1 MASSPIPPFDLDAE
15 PLVTGSVEIS
25 NDRLIQGFSWLVAT
39 VKEQNRVMDAL
50 SSQIDSLKVGAVEPA
65 HSGDGRRASMK
76 EEMLVM
82 QINAVKHEVG
92 SLPRSSDLERQ
103 RERTMAEVHNI
114 SNTLSD
120 RNRES
125 SERLQKE
132 LADVTDSLCNQLK
145 RIGDDVFSRLEILEQ
160 RPQAPAPAAAPAAP
174 AQAPSA
180 AAAAVSQPP
189 ASQPQVQGSIPPPLP
204 NPMSSSSI
212 AAEDTEDHTDGLLMS
227 ERPAAAFT
235 GGGSQVDMALM
246 DAITA
251 RLDGLERQVQDLRTE
266 VRQPAAADAGP
277 TPAARET
284 SEPPLVNQSSSA
296 GNPPD
301 SHAGAVSADPS
312 VAFMTAPPDLAAPAV
327 PPEPAAVPPQGDPK
341 HVDPIQDVS
350 AIISAA
356 VAAAT
361 DAATT
366 VATQA
371 VAEAAQGERGD
382 VASLQEEM
390 LNVRRKLES
399 LAQSVSEVPSEP
411 KSQEVQVQE
420 TPVREVQPTQANP
433 ETQSESAAQSTALA
447 SLQERLTSV
456 EAAVKQVEGVVP
468 QVRTVPILEASIQTV
483 QQSLEVL
490 RQQTQQLSQPPPQPQ
505 PASDAKAV
513 TVTEKEAARSELPEP
528 APEDARHKDM
538 LAVSDEELERLM
550 ARLQDMEELQ
560 EKAEKRIQQVEGR
573 LREVRSRSGSI
584 SLDRK
589 APASR
594 NTTLT
599 ASKTSEPSA
608 DGSVGG
614 SWKDVQAELERFRKL
629 FEFIEGVLPQDAA
642 EAMRFFNRRE
652 AGKEEM
658 SGMISE
664 IFGADIEFQN
674 AKSQLESEF
683 KMHTRELRREF
694 DKLTLALKGLQRDV
708 DTSGSKVV
716 DLSRRTSQLETEVR
730 LSPAVAISSMEDP
743 HQEPSPRGPVEG
755 RRDSKDMRD
764 KALQGMSQ
772 EMQRAIQELRDEI
785 RQWIELFKSSVVQA
799 LQSKPDHEQV
809 ADFVKQVVGA
819 SAGEK
824 VALFAKRQLL
834 GKCASCSAPI
844 DVDLLRVKRP
854 QPIGLQEH
862 WPPGENL
869 GAKVAIRPLNAGG
882 VSPNRLPKIDARRD
896 NPKARGMKS
905 SASTPELRKD
915 QDNGHARK
923 LLASLSHRLM
933 LHNTCQA
940 RLCETP
946 LSGCFADG
954 SYKSRS
960 GIWIMTSSFSK
971 VSGIIDDDEE
981 DRQEISQ
988 RAQALYQRAQDAY
1001 TSKGS
1006 QKDVLRLF
1014 EDAEAAMRPLLGGG
1028 LASLNAQASFCF
1040 FATYERYLTLYFEAD
1055 GFLAVEIGFMP
1066 LGRIRHR
1073 GTSVVT
1079 CFLPEEDRSA
1089 PGSHDGSDS
1098 PLECLG

>member
-1 MASSPIPPFDLDAE
+1 
-15 PLVTGSVEIS
+15 
-25 NDRLIQGFSWLVAT
+25 
-39 VKEQNRVMDAL
+39 
-50 SSQIDSLKVGAVEPA
+50 
-65 HSGDGRRASMK
+65 
-76 EEMLVM
+76 M
-82 QINAVKHEVG
+82 QINAIKHEVG
-92 SLPRSSDLERQ
+92 SLPRPSDLERQ

-160 RPQAPAPAAAPAAP
+160 RPQAPGPSAPVQTPPA
-174 AQAPSA
+174 A
-180 AAAAVSQPP
+180 AAAAVLQPLP
-189 ASQPQVQGSIPPPLP
+189 ASQPQVQGGIPPPLP
-204 NPMSSSSI
+204 NPISSSSI

-227 ERPAAAFT
+227 EHPAAAT
-235 GGGSQVDMALM
+235 GGGSQVDLALM

-251 RLDGLERQVQDLRTE
+251 RLDGLERQVQDLRNE
-266 VRQPAAADAGP
+266 VRQPLAAADAGP
-277 TPAARET
+277 TPAVRET
-284 SEPPLVNQSSSA
+284 AEPPMGNPSSSA
-296 GNPPD
+296 GNAPD
-301 SHAGAVSADPS
+301 GHDGPVSSDPN
-312 VAFMTAPPDLAAPAV
+312 VAFMTAPPNSADAAAS
-327 PPEPAAVPPQGDPK
+327 PEPAPVPSQGDTNRG
-341 HVDPIQDVS
+341 DPIQDVS

-371 VAEAAQGERGD
+371 IAEAAQGERGD
-382 VASLQEEM
+382 FASLQEEM
-390 LNVRRKLES
+390 LNVRRKLET
-399 LAQSVSEVPSEP
+399 LAQSVSEVPR
-411 KSQEVQVQE
+411 SQEAQVQE

-433 ETQSESAAQSTALA
+433 GTQTESGAQSAALA
-447 SLQERLTSV
+447 SLQERLASV
-456 EAAVKQVEGVVP
+456 EAALKQVEGVVP
-468 QVRTVPILEASIQTV
+468 QVRTVPILEASIQTL

-513 TVTEKEAARSELPEP
+513 TATEKEAARSELPEP
-528 APEDARHKDM
+528 AQEDARHKGA

-573 LREVRSRSGSI
+573 LREVRSRSGSV

-589 APASR
+589 MPASR
-594 NTTLT
+594 NTTSIT

-664 IFGADIEFQN
+664 VFGADIEFQN
-674 AKSQLESEF
+674 AKSQLESDF

-743 HQEPSPRGPVEG
+743 HQEPSPRGPAEG
-755 RRDSKDMRD
+755 RRDSKDIRD

-772 EMQRAIQELRDEI
+772 ELQRAMQELRDEI

-809 ADFVKQVVGA
+809 AEFVKQVVGA

-882 VSPNRLPKIDARRD
+882 VSPNRLPKINDARHRD

-915 QDNGHARK
+915 QEP
-923 LLASLSHRLM
+923 S
-933 LHNTCQA
+933 
-940 RLCETP
+940 
-946 LSGCFADG
+946 AD
-954 SYKSRS
+954 
-960 GIWIMTSSFSK
+960 
-971 VSGIIDDDEE
+971 
-981 DRQEISQ
+981 
-988 RAQALYQRAQDAY
+988 
-1001 TSKGS
+1001 
-1006 QKDVLRLF
+1006 
-1014 EDAEAAMRPLLGGG
+1014 AA
-1028 LASLNAQASFCF
+1028 
-1040 FATYERYLTLYFEAD
+1040 
-1055 GFLAVEIGFMP
+1055 
-1066 LGRIRHR
+1066 
-1073 GTSVVT
+1073 
-1079 CFLPEEDRSA
+1079 
-1089 PGSHDGSDS
+1089 
-1098 PLECLG
+1098 

>member
-1 MASSPIPPFDLDAE
+1 MPAVGFHRAVHQHSLATQSQIESGQYRLVTSGVAFVRIPAASSTSVSRVSAPHRMASSPIPPFDLDAE

-76 EEMLVM
+76 EEMLLM
-82 QINAVKHEVG
+82 QINAIKHEVG

-103 RERTMAEVHNI
+103 RERIMAEVHNI

-160 RPQAPAPAAAPAAP
+160 RPQASAPAAP
-174 AQAPSA
+174 VQVPSA

-189 ASQPQVQGSIPPPLP
+189 ASQPQVQGGIPPPLP

-227 ERPAAAFT
+227 FERPADPAFT
-235 GGGSQVDMALM
+235 GGDSQVDTALM

-251 RLDGLERQVQDLRTE
+251 RLDGLERQVQGLRNE

-277 TPAARET
+277 TPAVRET
-284 SEPPLVNQSSSA
+284 VEPPLVQSSSA
-296 GNPPD
+296 GNAPD
-301 SHAGAVSADPS
+301 SHDGAVSADPS

-327 PPEPAAVPPQGDPK
+327 PPEPTAVPSQGDTK
-341 HVDPIQDVS
+341 HVPIQDVS

-371 VAEAAQGERGD
+371 VAEAAQGKPGD

-399 LAQSVSEVPSEP
+399 LAQSVSEVPSGP

-433 ETQSESAAQSTALA
+433 ETQSEAGAQSTALA

-456 EAAVKQVEGVVP
+456 EAAVKQVEGVIP

-490 RQQTQQLSQPPPQPQ
+490 RQQTQQLSQPPPQPE

-550 ARLQDMEELQ
+550 ELQ
-560 EKAEKRIQQVEGR
+560 EKAEKRMQQVEGR

-594 NTTLT
+594 NTTLS

-664 IFGADIEFQN
+664 VFGADIEFQN

-730 LSPAVAISSMEDP
+730 LSPTVAISSMEDP

-896 NPKARGMKS
+896 NPKGRGMKS

-915 QDNGHARK
+915 QDNAHARK

-954 SYKSRS
+954 CS
-960 GIWIMTSSFSK
+960 
-971 VSGIIDDDEE
+971 
-981 DRQEISQ
+981 
-988 RAQALYQRAQDAY
+988 
-1001 TSKGS
+1001 
-1006 QKDVLRLF
+1006 
-1014 EDAEAAMRPLLGGG
+1014 
-1028 LASLNAQASFCF
+1028 
-1040 FATYERYLTLYFEAD
+1040 
-1055 GFLAVEIGFMP
+1055 
-1066 LGRIRHR
+1066 
-1073 GTSVVT
+1073 
-1079 CFLPEEDRSA
+1079 
-1089 PGSHDGSDS
+1089 
-1098 PLECLG
+1098 

>member
-50 SSQIDSLKVGAVEPA
+50 SSQIDSLKVGAAEPA
-65 HSGDGRRASMK
+65 HSSDGRRASMK
-76 EEMLVM
+76 EEMLLM
-82 QINAVKHEVG
+82 QINAIKHEVG
-92 SLPRSSDLERQ
+92 SLPRPSDLERQ

-160 RPQAPAPAAAPAAP
+160 RPQAPGPSAPVQTPPA
-174 AQAPSA
+174 A
-180 AAAAVSQPP
+180 AAAAVLQPLP
-189 ASQPQVQGSIPPPLP
+189 ASQPQVQGGIPPPLP
-204 NPMSSSSI
+204 NPISSSSI

-227 ERPAAAFT
+227 EHPAAAT
-235 GGGSQVDMALM
+235 GGGSQVDLALM

-251 RLDGLERQVQDLRTE
+251 RLDGLERQVQDLRNE
-266 VRQPAAADAGP
+266 VRQPLAAADAGP
-277 TPAARET
+277 TPAVRET
-284 SEPPLVNQSSSA
+284 AEPPMGNPSSSA
-296 GNPPD
+296 GNAPD
-301 SHAGAVSADPS
+301 GHDGPVSSDPN
-312 VAFMTAPPDLAAPAV
+312 VAFMTAPPNSADAAAS
-327 PPEPAAVPPQGDPK
+327 PEPAPVPSQGDTNRG
-341 HVDPIQDVS
+341 DPIQDVS

-371 VAEAAQGERGD
+371 IAEAAQGERGD
-382 VASLQEEM
+382 FASLQEEM
-390 LNVRRKLES
+390 LNVRRKLET
-399 LAQSVSEVPSEP
+399 LAQSVSEVPR
-411 KSQEVQVQE
+411 SQEAQVQE

-433 ETQSESAAQSTALA
+433 GTQTESGAQSAALA
-447 SLQERLTSV
+447 SLQERLASV
-456 EAAVKQVEGVVP
+456 EAALKQVEGVVP
-468 QVRTVPILEASIQTV
+468 QVRTVPILEASIQTL

-513 TVTEKEAARSELPEP
+513 TATEKEAARSELPEP
-528 APEDARHKDM
+528 AQEDARHKGA

-573 LREVRSRSGSI
+573 LREVRSRSGSV

-589 APASR
+589 MPASR
-594 NTTLT
+594 NTTSIT

-664 IFGADIEFQN
+664 VFGADIEFQN
-674 AKSQLESEF
+674 AKSQLESDF

-743 HQEPSPRGPVEG
+743 HQEPSPRGPAEG
-755 RRDSKDMRD
+755 RRDSKDIRD

-772 EMQRAIQELRDEI
+772 ELQRAMQELRDEI

-809 ADFVKQVVGA
+809 AEFVKQVVGA

-882 VSPNRLPKIDARRD
+882 VSPNRLPKINDARHRD

-915 QDNGHARK
+915 QEP
-923 LLASLSHRLM
+923 S
-933 LHNTCQA
+933 
-940 RLCETP
+940 
-946 LSGCFADG
+946 AD
-954 SYKSRS
+954 
-960 GIWIMTSSFSK
+960 
-971 VSGIIDDDEE
+971 
-981 DRQEISQ
+981 
-988 RAQALYQRAQDAY
+988 
-1001 TSKGS
+1001 
-1006 QKDVLRLF
+1006 
-1014 EDAEAAMRPLLGGG
+1014 AA
-1028 LASLNAQASFCF
+1028 
-1040 FATYERYLTLYFEAD
+1040 
-1055 GFLAVEIGFMP
+1055 
-1066 LGRIRHR
+1066 
-1073 GTSVVT
+1073 
-1079 CFLPEEDRSA
+1079 
-1089 PGSHDGSDS
+1089 
-1098 PLECLG
+1098 